1 VPDLEVSLL
10 INMNMKAKSFIL
22 FVVLAMLSA
31 QFTSGQTT
39 GNATVDQIVTAWSPR
54 NFTTVPVTD
63 DQINLIL
70 KCGIKAPSARNL
82 QPWHFTVV
90 RDETMMKQIVS
101 NIIAGNVLIVVSG
114 VESNEG
120 RTPDFD
126 CGLATENMFLGATA
140 LGLGARIYGGPAA
153 IANGKREELQ
163 IPEGYK
169 VVIILRVGNIDK
181 DVDAVSG
188 ASARKTPEE
197 LVNYVK

>member
-1 VPDLEVSLL
+1 
-10 INMNMKAKSFIL
+10 MKTQSFIL
-22 FVVLAMLSA
+22 LVVLAMFAIQS
-31 QFTSGQTT
+31 TSGQTT
-39 GNATVDQIVTAWSPR
+39 GNTTVDQIISAWSPR
-54 NFTTVPVTD
+54 NFTTAPVTD
-63 DQINLIL
+63 DQIDLIIR
-70 KCGIKAPSARNL
+70 CGIKAPSARNM

-90 RDETMMKQIVS
+90 RDETLMKQIIS
-101 NIIAGNVLIVVSG
+101 NIIPGNILIVVSG

-169 VVIILRVGNIDK
+169 VVMLLRVGNIDSE
-181 DVDAVSG
+181 VDAVSG
-188 ASARKTPEE
+188 ATARKTKEE
-197 LVNYVK
+197 VVNYVK